1 MELFSY
7 SLSQFVHCWCIERL
21 QCFVSQFLYSTL
33 LKLFMVSKRFWVEFF
48 GSLRY
53 RIMSSANSAILTVSL
68 PVCIPFISS
77 CLIVLARNSR
87 TMNRSGES
95 GHPCLIPEFRGD
107 IFSFSSLSMMLAVG
121 LSHITFIMLKTFFLF
136 LVFLELL
143 S

>member
-53 RIMSSANSAILTVSL
+53 RIMSSANRDSLTVSL
-68 PVCIPFISS
+68 PICIPLISSS
-77 CLIVLARNSR
+77 CLIALARNSR
-87 TMNRSGES
+87 TVLNKSGES
-95 GHPCLIPEFRGD
+95 GHPCLIPDCRGKG
-107 IFSFSSLSMMLAVG
+107 FSFSPLSMMLAIG
-121 LSHITFIMLKTFFLF
+121 LSYIAFY
-136 LVFLELL
+136 